1 MAKQP
6 VSRGNS
12 CVSYEAD
19 EQRVSHE
26 QDAREA
32 FDDSAVRAAGEY
44 AAATL
49 SVEADQSARP
59 PHAETGMIAAVTLR
73 TDGTS
78 PDEQQDASRTTAETR
93 PVRMPEE
100 RPGGQRPTALVVE
113 DTPELA
119 DMVEATLR
127 RINIDVVVAN
137 RGEHAVQK
145 MAEAMP
151 DIVLLDIHLP
161 DMTGWKVLEH
171 IKERARSG
179 EGKSPIVIVITAYGD
194 PANRLV
200 GKLQG
205 VHNYLIKP
213 LRPDEI
219 QQVVKSALNVPH

>member
-1 MAKQP
+1 
-6 VSRGNS
+6 
-12 CVSYEAD
+12 
-19 EQRVSHE
+19 
-26 QDAREA
+26 
-32 FDDSAVRAAGEY
+32 
-44 AAATL
+44 
-49 SVEADQSARP
+49 
-59 PHAETGMIAAVTLR
+59 MIAAVTLR
-73 TDGTS
+73 ADGTS

-93 PVRMPEE
+93 PVKMPEGTV
-100 RPGGQRPTALVVE
+100 GGHRPTALVVE

-127 RINIDVVVAN
+127 RIDIDVIVAS
-137 RGEHAVQK
+137 RGEHAVQQ
-145 MAEAMP
+145 MAESMP
-151 DIVLLDIHLP
+151 DLVLLDIHLP

-171 IKERARSG
+171 IKERSRTG
-179 EGKSPIVIVITAYGD
+179 EERTPVVIVITAYGD

>member
-1 MAKQP
+1 
-6 VSRGNS
+6 VG
-12 CVSYEAD
+12 YDAD
-19 EQRVSHE
+19 EQRPFAAE
-26 QDAREA
+26 EPREA
-32 FDDSAVRAAGEY
+32 FNDSATRAAGEY
-44 AAATL
+44 AAASL
-49 SVEADQSARP
+49 SPDAEQHARP

-73 TDGTS
+73 ADGTS

-93 PVRMPEE
+93 PVKMPEGTV
-100 RPGGQRPTALVVE
+100 GGHRPTALVVE

-127 RINIDVVVAN
+127 RIDIDVIVAS
-137 RGEHAVQK
+137 RGEHAVQQ
-145 MAEAMP
+145 MAESMP
-151 DIVLLDIHLP
+151 DLVLLDIHLP

-171 IKERARSG
+171 IKERSRSG
-179 EGKSPIVIVITAYGD
+179 EERSPVVIVITAYGD